1 MQKKIVNIPG
11 VAIKILDIFK
21 LPEEEKPEIK
31 KKRLFQEK
39 QQLNAIKTL
48 YNSIYSASN
57 VAAWHQEKPS
67 KDTQKGLVY
76 ILTRSI
82 RPKVNIQL
90 SVFLKDHKSGDL
102 IPLSHQDINTIDQ
115 LKSELNRSSG
125 QQWQIE
131 KY

>member
-1 MQKKIVNIPG
+1 MQKEIVNIPG
-11 VAIKILDIFK
+11 VSIKLLDIFRCDN
-21 LPEEEKPEIK
+21 KPEIEQ
-31 KKRLFQEK
+31 KRLYQEQ
-39 QQLNAIKTL
+39 QQLNAIKML
-48 YNSIYSASN
+48 YNSIYSVPN
-57 VAAWHQEKPS
+57 VAAWRQEKPN

-82 RPKVNIQL
+82 RPNVNIQL
-90 SVFLKDHKSGDL
+90 SVFLKDFKSDDL

-125 QQWQIE
+125 QQWKIE